1 MWHKAAERKLEDEVK
16 RAEEERARANADMGG
31 LGAVS
36 SREGGGGPRVGFDG
50 LGVREPLIDGSVT
63 KLNGSQWNAVY
74 LDSYLSFLVAIADG
88 RNVDVLKVCVWVCRV
103 CVCVCAGYACV

>member
-31 LGAVS
+31 LGATNG
-36 SREGGGGPRVGFDG
+36 RGGGGGGGGGGGPRVGTMA
-50 LGVREPLIDGSVT
+50 E
-63 KLNGSQWNAVY
+63 WNAVY

-88 RNVDVLKVCVWVCRV
+88 RNVEVLKVRTRACMVLWRMHASVSV
-103 CVCVCAGYACV
+103 CVCVCMRV